1 MEKQKELNITVLSKF
16 LETNEIPSIKRQ
28 PKTFLEIA
36 RQPHYENVIS
46 NIYAFYFDPHEEHG
60 LGHLFINSFI
70 ECIKEQMQQAK
81 NFLDDFQDFIIDTE
95 YSTEK
100 GGRIDLFLYND
111 EQAIVVENKIYHN
124 LENDLNDYWKTANKN
139 SRKDSDIVGVLLT
152 LTKHTANLNSQF
164 VNVLHLD
171 FLQKVM
177 ANIGNHLMQ
186 ASDKYVTF
194 LKDLYQNI
202 ENMSMQNLS
211 TDDLNFYLNH
221 QQKIVDT
228 VEFEKQVKDHIKTQV
243 VNAFNSFKELK
254 VKKATQNTYQYYSY
268 REIEVKNVKDLYFS
282 VFFHDLYISDKTLWI
297 DIHIKEN
304 GPYAKYFDH
313 PEIEKIMK
321 SHAHMQLDKS
331 ERKEDGWIYLVDR
344 EYTLNSEQMINLEKT
359 VEHFIKKDGFIELFE
374 KLNEKLKD
382 LGKIKS

>member
-1 MEKQKELNITVLSKF
+1 MTEKSIDLNLLEKF
-16 LETNEIPSIKRQ
+16 LSSNEIPFVKQQ

-60 LGHLFINSFI
+60 LGYLFINSFI
-70 ECIKEQMQQAK
+70 ECIKEQIK
-81 NFLDDFQDFIIDTE
+81 ERKSFLDDFQDFIIDTE

-124 LENDLNDYWKTANKN
+124 LANDLNDYWNTAKKN
-139 SRKDSDIVGVLLT
+139 SRKESDIVGVLLT
-152 LTKHTANLNSQF
+152 LSKHTGNLNSQF

-177 ANIGNHLMQ
+177 VNIGNHLMQ

-202 ENMSMQNLS
+202 KNMSMQNLS

-243 VNAFNSFKELK
+243 VDAFNSFEELT

-268 REIEVKNVKDLYFS
+268 REIEVKDVKDLYFS

-297 DIHIKEN
+297 DIHIKEK
-304 GPYAKYFDH
+304 GPYAKYYDH
-313 PEIEKIMK
+313 PEVEKIMK
-321 SHAHMQLDKS
+321 NHAHMRLDKS
-331 ERKEDGWIYLVDR
+331 KRKDDGWIYLVDR

-359 VEHFIKKDGFIELFE
+359 VIDFIKKDGFMELFKELEE
-374 KLNEKLKD
+374 KLRELAK
-382 LGKIKS
+382 